1 MFWIILAL
9 IAAVCTSLTVIFAK
23 IGIKDTNSNFA
34 TFYRTGIVILFSL
47 MMCALAGS
55 FGAFSTL
62 TAKNFIFL
70 GLSGIAT
77 GCSWLCYYK
86 AIKLGDV
93 NKVAPIDKSSFALS
107 NLLFL
112 AFFFDETTN
121 GGDVLT
127 ICAMLL
133 SVALTMTGT
142 LLMIS
147 KRKDTEKIDEQTI
160 GAENTLQ
167 GQTAVEAP
175 KAKKAEK
182 SEKRYVFYA
191 IISAIFAATVPL
203 FIKIGMQNVP
213 SSLGTLLR
221 TIIVF
226 IFSFAICLG
235 RKEWIGVR
243 DISKKSWLFLTLSG
257 VATGG
262 AWLSEYAALGL
273 EGVNP
278 VAVNS
283 AGKLSILLTMLFS
296 FCVLKEKFTKRT
308 LLGLFL
314 LVAGIMVAIVFSL

>member
-1 MFWIILAL
+1 
-9 IAAVCTSLTVIFAK
+9 
-23 IGIKDTNSNFA
+23 
-34 TFYRTGIVILFSL
+34 
-47 MMCALAGS
+47 
-55 FGAFSTL
+55 
-62 TAKNFIFL
+62 
-70 GLSGIAT
+70 
-77 GCSWLCYYK
+77 
-86 AIKLGDV
+86 
-93 NKVAPIDKSSFALS
+93 
-107 NLLFL
+107 
-112 AFFFDETTN
+112 
-121 GGDVLT
+121 
-127 ICAMLL
+127 
-133 SVALTMTGT
+133 MTGT